1 MMMTLDESPLQITQ
15 TDKDQIGANIYPNP
29 AKNVIQI
36 ELADKWALGSTKIQV
51 YEVNGNRIYKGTIKG
66 NNYRINTEA
75 WPPGMYYVEMMKGS
89 QKVIQKVIK
98 L

>member
-1 MMMTLDESPLQITQ
+1 E
-15 TDKDQIGANIYPNP
+15 
-29 AKNVIQI
+29 IQI
-36 ELADKWALGSTKIQV
+36 ELGDEWALGSTKIQV

-66 NNYRINTEA
+66 NHYRINTEV